1 MIILASNSPTRA
13 EILRNFGIKFEQIC
27 IDYDESKIAPCSP
40 QIYSTAIVE
49 EKSKQFFAKFGD
61 KFDRVL
67 FADSS
72 VFCGGKLLGKAKNE
86 NEARNMLN
94 LQSGAQTQVWTAM
107 KFTSKAYNINM
118 LSLSS
123 YKFGKFENDDLEQY
137 LKSNDWQGKAG
148 AMSIEGFNKKYIL
161 SSCGNETT
169 TMGLDIINLKAFL

>member
-13 EILRNFGIKFEQIC
+13 QILTNFGIKFKQIC
-27 IDYDESKIAPCSP
+27 IDYDESKIAPCDP

-49 EKSKQFFAKFGD
+49 EKSKQFFAKFKD
-61 KFDRVL
+61 EFDRVL

-72 VFCGGKLLGKAKNE
+72 VFCSGKLLGKAKDE
-86 NEARNMLN
+86 NEARFMLN
-94 LQSGAQTQVWTAM
+94 LQSGAKTQVWTAM

-123 YKFGKFENDDLEQY
+123 YEFAKFDEADLEQY
-137 LKSNDWQGKAG
+137 LQSNDWQGKAG

-161 SSCGNETT
+161 SSSGNTTT